1 MPTPQQSG
9 DKKPDRLQGQ
19 GNAIE
24 AILAQVGDKS
34 ANELTFGTAEGEIDL
49 TETNLTE
56 NQIRRYAELKQL
68 VKETKTES
76 VFSVIN
82 KIIFTNQIQKKEIS
96 KEEIADLRQ
105 AAIAEIANYLAIEP
119 AINAVDL
126 PDCRGDD
133 YKNAYREYRNTL
145 ETKIDDS
152 LGFTN
157 FKEEVKKEIDKRRNL
172 LTAIAN
178 AIQEIETKLA
188 PHDAPTSDN
197 LNEVEQAL
205 YHCNFFRAVPMENS
219 RLSDT
224 HLARPSDKPAGINE
238 INA

>member
-68 VKETKTES
+68 VKET
-76 VFSVIN
+76 
-82 KIIFTNQIQKKEIS
+82 
-96 KEEIADLRQ
+96 
-105 AAIAEIANYLAIEP
+105 IEP

-152 LGFTN
+152 LG
-157 FKEEVKKEIDKRRNL
+157 
-172 LTAIAN
+172 
-178 AIQEIETKLA
+178 KLKA
-188 PHDAPTSDN
+188 
-197 LNEVEQAL
+197 EVEQAL

>member
-68 VKETKTES
+68 VKETTLTTLPE
-76 VFSVIN
+76 IN
-82 KIIFTNQIQKKEIS
+82 DLLTLIIEQKPNH
-96 KEEIADLRQ
+96 LRQ

>member
-68 VKETKTES
+68 VKET
-76 VFSVIN
+76 
-82 KIIFTNQIQKKEIS
+82 
-96 KEEIADLRQ
+96 
-105 AAIAEIANYLAIEP
+105 IEP